1 MAFPVFY
8 YLYAT
13 KHFLSMKIVI
23 LDADTLG
30 GGAYLEEAGIAG
42 RLREFGTLEVYG
54 RTAPDQTAERLKD
67 AEIALSNKVVINSDI
82 MAVAPQLKLICVT
95 ATGVNNIDLKA
106 AADRG
111 IAVRNVDDYSSES
124 VMNVTFMHIFALLA
138 HGPAWDSF
146 AKSGAWTASGLFTDV
161 TRPWPQLAGKQIG
174 IIGMGRIGSR
184 VACVAQAFGMK
195 VTYFSTSGTGHC
207 KDYPS
212 LSLEE
217 LLKTSDIVSIHA
229 PLNDRTRG
237 LIGAPE
243 LKMMKPTAILI
254 NVGRGGIVDEA
265 DLAAA
270 LDAGTIA
277 GAGLDVFTKEPLP
290 ADNPLLHLH
299 HPERARLSP
308 HVAWT
313 SNEASALLLERTIE
327 NIQELYLS

>member
-1 MAFPVFY
+1 MVTDWLFY

-13 KHFLSMKIVI
+13 KHYLYMKIVI

-30 GGAYLEEAGIAG
+30 GGAYLEEAGIAP
-42 RLREFGTLEVYG
+42 RMREFGTLEVYG
-54 RTAPDQTAERLKD
+54 RTAPDQTAGRLKD
-67 AEIALSNKVVINSDI
+67 AEIAISNKVVINGDI

-124 VMNVTFMHIFALLA
+124 VMNVTFMHIFALLS

-229 PLNDRTRG
+229 PLNERTRG

-254 NVGRGGIVDEA
+254 NVGRGGIVNEA

-290 ADNPLLHLH
+290 ADNPLLHLQ
-299 HPERARLSP
+299 HPERASLSP

-313 SNEASALLLERTIE
+313 SNEARALLLERTID
-327 NIQELYLS
+327 NIKNFLG